1 MKKPKAGKR
10 EVVVSQAEF
19 DGILNLAKDDGFRDL
34 LIVTWET
41 GCRPQESLILEARH
55 VDLVN
60 QRWVFQP
67 SEEKC
72 GRSLRVVYL
81 TDRAVAIVKRLMIA
95 HPEGP
100 LFRNSEGGA
109 WDACS
114 VNCAFS
120 RIRIRIGRR
129 LLARQVETEDR
140 RRKMVCV
147 DESRVAELAQTMAQ
161 GVRTESR

>member
-1 MKKPKAGKR
+1 M
-10 EVVVSQAEF
+10 
-19 DGILNLAKDDGFRDL
+19 
-34 LIVTWET
+34 
-41 GCRPQESLILEARH
+41 EARH

-81 TDRAVAIVKRLMIA
+81 TDRALAIVKRLMIA
-95 HPEGP
+95 HPVGP

-140 RRKMVCV
+140 RRKMVW
-147 DESRVAELAQTMAQ
+147 R
-161 GVRTESR
+161 R